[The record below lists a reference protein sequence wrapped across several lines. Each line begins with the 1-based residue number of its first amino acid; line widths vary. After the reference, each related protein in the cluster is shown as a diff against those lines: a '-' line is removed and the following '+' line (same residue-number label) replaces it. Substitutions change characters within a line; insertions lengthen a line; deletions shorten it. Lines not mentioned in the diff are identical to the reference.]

1 MVKIAPEPTTLPDDP
16 ELLKPLIRELYE
28 QLRKSQSRE
37 ESLQAKLD
45 ELARKLFGRKTEQ
58 LDPKQLA
65 LIDLALLGIEPSSP
79 EPESEPAAEPEPPKL
94 RRRPKRRRPS
104 QEIARRRVEHPLPE
118 AERLC
123 PCCEEV
129 MPPIREE
136 IHEQLDYIPASFEVI
151 EHVTF
156 VYGCKKG
163 CDEKIVQSTK
173 PPQMVEKGLPGP
185 GLLAKVAVNK
195 YCDHQPL
202 YRQEQAFHREG
213 VEISRAT
220 MGGWIKTTS
229 DGITPLV
236 QYLKEEE
243 LLSSHVIATDDTSV
257 PVQQKGGTYRG
268 RLWVYIGDFDHPL
281 VIYDYTPTRE
291 RAGPEEFLKNYGGFL
306 QADAYSGY
314 DKLFDSERERPIF
327 EVGCWMH
334 ARRYFYEASLK
345 TEPLALEAL
354 AMIRELYE
362 IEKVGK
368 TLDAAGRLEVRQER
382 AMPILDVFEEW
393 LGEHRLAVP
402 PKSQLGKAFT
412 YASNQWQALRRY
424 TSDGRLSI
432 DNGESERQLRR
443 VAIGRKNWLFAGND
457 DGGRRAANIYSL
469 TGTCHYHGWNPFEYL
484 HWLFTVLPGLP
495 ESRLGEASPVVWAAE
510 RGFES
515 KRLSR

>member
-16 ELLKPLIRELYE
+16 ALLKPLIRELYE
-28 QLRKSQSRE
+28 HLRKSRLRE

-58 LDPKQLA
+58 LDPNQLA
-65 LIDLALLGIEPSSP
+65 LIDLAMLGIEPA
-79 EPESEPAAEPEPPKL
+79 PESEPEPEPETETVKT
-94 RRRPKRRRPS
+94 RRRAKRKRPS
-104 QEIARRRVEHPLPE
+104 KELPRRRVEHPLPE
-118 AERLC
+118 PERLC
-123 PCCEEV
+123 PCCDEV
-129 MPPIREE
+129 MPAIREE

-163 CDEKIVQSTK
+163 CDEKIVQSAK

-185 GLLAKVAVNK
+185 GLLAKVSVNK
-195 YCDHQPL
+195 FCDHQPL
-202 YRQEQAFHREG
+202 YRQEKAFWREN

-220 MGGWIKTTS
+220 MGDWIKKIS
-229 DGITPLV
+229 DGVTPLL

-243 LLSSHVIATDDTSV
+243 LLRSHVIATDDTSV

-268 RLWVYIGDFDHPL
+268 RLWVYIGDRDHPL
-281 VIYDYTPTRE
+281 VLYDYTPTRE

-314 DKLFDSERERPIF
+314 DKLFDPERERPIF

-345 TEPLALEAL
+345 TEPLAMEAL
-354 AMIRELYE
+354 AMIRELYR
-362 IEKVGK
+362 IEKIGK
-368 TLDAAGRLEVRQER
+368 KIGTAQRLELRQKK
-382 AMPILDVFEEW
+382 AVPILDTFEQW
-393 LGEHRLAVP
+393 LKKHRLAVL
-402 PKSQLGKAFT
+402 PKSQIGQAFT
-412 YASNQWQALRRY
+412 YASNQWEALRRY
-424 TSDGRLSI
+424 TTDGRLGI

-443 VAIGRKNWLFAGND
+443 VALGRKNWLFAGND
-457 DGGRRAANIYSL
+457 EGGRRAANIYSL

-484 HWLFTVLPGLP
+484 RWLFKVLPGLP
-495 ESRLGEASPVVWAAE
+495 ESRLEEASPLAWAVE
-510 RGFES
+510 NGLES
-515 KRLSR
+515 RLQSH